1 MSPVLKE
8 RRQPTSCL
16 VLRIHTLVKLPPAA
30 EFEVVVPVE
39 VVDVMPVTVVMGV
52 SAQVSCRNSHQ
63 HAYEQG

>member
-1 MSPVLKE
+1 
-8 RRQPTSCL
+8 
-16 VLRIHTLVKLPPAA
+16 
-30 EFEVVVPVE
+30 VE